1 MGIHEVLEAVTP
13 VSSRVL
19 GGLRAGDAGDGPQAW
34 RTRFAPEVVALLSAM
49 LEGAWLLARV
59 DGTIDPS
66 ERATLSAVIT
76 TVTGGSLRTPEID
89 DLLDEAATKLLQQG
103 LGARC
108 AAVGEALAGA
118 GVSEAG
124 LRVAL
129 AVAAASYGVSLAESV
144 TAAAIARAAGIDDA
158 RADEILRETLAAL
171 AMKPGG

>member
-19 GGLRAGDAGDGPQAW
+19 GGLRAGEDGDGPRAW
-34 RTRFAPEVVALLSAM
+34 RTRFSPEVVTLLSAM

-66 ERATLSAVIT
+66 ERATLSAVIA
-76 TVTGGSLRTPEID
+76 TVTGGALRTPEID
-89 DLLDEAATKLLQQG
+89 DLLDEAATKLLHEG
-103 LGARC
+103 LAARC
-108 AAVGEALAGA
+108 ARVGEALAAA
-118 GVSEAG
+118 GVGEAG

-144 TAAAIARAAGIDDA
+144 TAAAIAGAAGIDDA

-171 AMKPGG
+171 AARPGG